1 MKLFRVHGIWV
12 KCNPFVLILIPLM
25 LILDSIT
32 SLILGFLS
40 ICMHEIAHVFAAK
53 SMGMAVS
60 LIELQPFGCVMRM
73 EVAGAM
79 WLDRL
84 IVALI
89 GPIFSLIIGLC
100 CSSLC
105 MLLDIDGELS
115 RQFIAIN
122 LGLGLI
128 NLLPAMPL
136 DGGRVL
142 AQILEKAL
150 GERMAVKLCG
160 VVGIVLGGFICIL
173 GIAGAIFDFAN
184 ITPMLLGAFLV
195 VAAINEI
202 RMSRENVKSILRHG
216 SSIRRGEALRIRSI
230 ALYMNTTV
238 GEALRLVSSGS
249 YNMIIVLDDRARVIG
264 SIDEGLLL
272 EKMTAV
278 GAEMPISS
286 LID

>member
-1 MKLFRVHGIWV
+1 
-12 KCNPFVLILIPLM
+12 M
-25 LILDSIT
+25 LILDSLT
-32 SLILGFLS
+32 ALILGFLS
-40 ICMHEIAHVFAAK
+40 ICMHELAHVFAAK

-60 LIELQPFGCVMRM
+60 SIELQPFGCVMRM
-73 EVAGAM
+73 ELTGAM

-84 IVALI
+84 VVALI
-89 GPIFSLIIGLC
+89 GPIFSIMIGIC

-105 MLLDIDGELS
+105 MLLNIDSELP
-115 RQFIAIN
+115 RQFVAIN
-122 LGLGLI
+122 LALGFI

-150 GERMAVKLCG
+150 GERMATKVCS
-160 VVGIVLGGFICIL
+160 VVGIVLGAFICIF

-202 RMSRENVKSILRHG
+202 RTSRENVKSILRHG

-230 ALYMNTTV
+230 ALYMNTTI
-238 GEALRLVSSGS
+238 GEALKLVSSGS

-264 SIDEGLLL
+264 SIDEGVLL

-278 GAEMPISS
+278 GAQMPISS